1 MKKKRRKRMIRA
13 IRNFILFILALAALA
28 AGVLVVGRMDFETEV
43 EAAEPETEEETETAE
58 TAGTEEVTSSYKE
71 LSLSIPYGLSLEE
84 VYEIARVTYLETG
97 IQGEGY
103 EYVTYL
109 TACVIIN
116 RYLDWG
122 YESIFEVTED
132 EGQYST
138 VGWETDEINDVTW
151 EAVYRALTDTDRNVH
166 FQASNYWL
174 EGYGYELYYDD
185 GVTQIYR

>member
-1 MKKKRRKRMIRA
+1 MKRRKR
-13 IRNFILFILALAALA
+13 LFRIWKNIIYPILALIFMII
-28 AGVLVVGRMDFETEV
+28 VLLIVGRMDYEAEV
-43 EAAEPETEEETETAE
+43 GTETETE
-58 TAGTEEVTSSYKE
+58 TITVGYRESVLE
-71 LSLSIPYGLSLEE
+71 IPYGLSLEE

-122 YESIFEVTED
+122 YESIFGVTAD
-132 EGQYST
+132 EGQYAT
-138 VGWETDEINDVTW
+138 ADWKTDEINEVTW
-151 EAVYRALTDTDRNVH
+151 EAVYKALTDTDRNVH

-174 EGYGYELYYDD
+174 EDSGYALYYDD
-185 GVTQIYR
+185 GITQIYE

>member
-1 MKKKRRKRMIRA
+1 MKKRQRRRRMIKA
-13 IRNFILFILALAALA
+13 IRNFTLFMLALAALA
-28 AGVLVVGRMDFETEV
+28 AGVLIVGRMDFETEV
-43 EAAEPETEEETETAE
+43 EAAEPETEEETAE
-58 TAGTEEVTSSYKE
+58 TAGTEEVTSAYKE
-71 LSLSIPYGLSLEE
+71 LALSIPYGLSLEE

-122 YESIFEVTED
+122 YDSIFEVTED

-138 VGWETDEINDVTW
+138 AGWEADGINEVTW

-166 FQASNYWL
+166 FQASSYWL

>member
-1 MKKKRRKRMIRA
+1 MKRRKRRRMFRIWRK
-13 IRNFILFILALAALA
+13 IIYPVLALAFMFIAL
-28 AGVLVVGRMDFETEV
+28 GIVGRMDLETEL
-43 EAAEPETEEETETAE
+43 AESGQEETETEAIATAAE
-58 TAGTEEVTSSYKE
+58 CEVDIEDFTFE
-71 LSLSIPYGLSLEE
+71 IPYGLSLEE

-122 YESIFEVTED
+122 YDSIFEVIED
-132 EGQYST
+132 EDQYAT
-138 VGWETDEINDVTW
+138 AGWETDEINEVTW
-151 EAVYRALTDTDRNVH
+151 EAVYKALTDTDRNVH

-174 EGYGYELYYDD
+174 EDSGYALYYDD
-185 GVTQIYR
+185 GITQIYE